1 MLYFT
6 PVVISLCVIMG
17 CSTKAQSQ
25 LVGLNFINQELYAVD
40 ESTGNADVIGPVG
53 PGFTGGLV
61 FNSSQG
67 LLLGITFR
75 EVVTFDPATAV
86 ITSSQA
92 FDSGTI
98 SIADATYDSRANLI
112 YAVGSYEPNLDE
124 LVSIDPV
131 TWEVNR
137 IGEFFTQ
144 TTSSVQVV
152 AMAYESASDT
162 LYAVSNSGSVLA
174 TVNPNSAELTEIG
187 STGGIVFGAAFDS
200 AGTLYGSNLSNGSL
214 VTIDTSTGESQ
225 VVGSHVNVE
234 NLNDMA
240 YVIIPSPA
248 SLSAILIAQLAVIR
262 RPHRAHT

>member
-1 MLYFT
+1 MLHLRATAALLGTFVACS
-6 PVVISLCVIMG
+6 VVG
-17 CSTKAQSQ
+17 QDQ
-25 LVGLNFINQELYAVD
+25 LVGLNFINQELYTVD
-40 ESTGNADVIGPVG
+40 QSTGNADVIGPIG
-53 PGFTGGLV
+53 PGFVGGLV
-61 FNSSQG
+61 YNSSHG
-67 LLLGITFR
+67 VLLGITAR
-75 EVVTFDPATAV
+75 EVVTYDPATAAV
-86 ITSSQA
+86 MSIRT

-144 TTSSVQVV
+144 TASSLQVV

-174 TVNPNSAELTEIG
+174 TVNPSSAELSEIG
-187 STGGIVFGAAFDS
+187 STGASIFGAAFDS
-200 AGTLYGSNLSNGSL
+200 AGTLYGSNLFNSSL

-225 VVGSHVNVE
+225 LVGSHVNVE

-248 SLSAILIAQLAVIR
+248 SLSAILLAQLAILR